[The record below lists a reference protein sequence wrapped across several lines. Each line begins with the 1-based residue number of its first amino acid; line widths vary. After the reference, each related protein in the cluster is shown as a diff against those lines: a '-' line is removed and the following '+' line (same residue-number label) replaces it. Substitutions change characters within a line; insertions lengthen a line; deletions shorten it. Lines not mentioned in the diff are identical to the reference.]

1 MCEKHELKI
10 EELERELAKTRAHAA
25 NSTNFVAS
33 VIRRKLLEFA
43 KTAFANQRGAAQR
56 RGAVVAAVDAV
67 IGDPK

>member
-10 EELERELAKTRAHAA
+10 EELEYNLEQMRLHAA
-25 NSTNFVAS
+25 NSTNFAAS

-67 IGDPK
+67 IGEPK